1 VALDALLHAIKNA
14 RAAGSRGGCFD
25 VMAWR
30 DDHVLFLE
38 AKRRNHDRVRES
50 QRRWLNGAMS
60 VGLAADA
67 LMAVEWESS
76 EAKPG

>member
-1 VALDALLHAIKNA
+1 
-14 RAAGSRGGCFD
+14 
-25 VMAWR
+25 MAWR